1 MERRTFEDNQKGS
14 YAEVWHIAYPAVLTM
29 ISQTLMSFTDAAMVG
44 RLGAVELAGVG
55 LAGTLVW
62 GLYSFFNGLVNGVNT
77 FVAQDYGAE
86 RYSSIGRMTWQGIY
100 FAAISGA
107 VLLVLSNFSG
117 GLFRLLGPA
126 QDVQAVGSTYLRI
139 RMQGGLFIILWMCFS
154 SFLRGLGDTRTPLKI
169 TLIANVINI
178 VGDYL
183 LIFGKL
189 GLPRLG
195 TEGAAIATIAANAV
209 GAVLFFLAFIH
220 TKNASA
226 YATRSSWRPHAGEMR
241 RLAGVGLPIGLQWF
255 LDMGSFIVFS
265 ALIGRIGTM
274 QLAANEATIRLL
286 SLSFLPLFGVS
297 IAATTLMG
305 QYIGQEEPQYAHRSG
320 NSAIRLGLVY
330 TSFIALI
337 FLVFP
342 DKLVAIINSDPDV
355 VRIGSR
361 IVRLVA
367 VFQIFDGV
375 GIISNGCL
383 RGAGDTRW
391 AMFIGMGYA
400 WFLFLPMAYIGGIV
414 LKGGALGAWAGATL
428 YIMALGLTFY
438 LRFRS
443 GKWQSIKI

>member
-1 MERRTFEDNQKGS
+1 MERHTLADQHKGS
-14 YAEVWHIAYPAVLTM
+14 YSEVWHIAYPAVLTM
-29 ISQTLMSFTDAAMVG
+29 ISQTVMSFTDAAMVG
-44 RLGAVELAGVG
+44 RLGAAELAGVG

-77 FVAQDYGAE
+77 FVAQDYGA
-86 RYSSIGRMTWQGIY
+86 RRFSRIGRMTWQGIY
-100 FAAISGA
+100 FAAASGA
-107 VLLVLSNFSG
+107 ILLVLSSFSG
-117 GLFRLLGPA
+117 DLFRLMGPA
-126 QDVQAVGSTYLRI
+126 QEVQRIGSAYLRI

-169 TLIANVINI
+169 TVVANIINI

-183 LIFGKL
+183 LIFGKF
-189 GLPRLG
+189 GLPRLE
-195 TEGAAIATIAANAV
+195 TEGAAIATITANGV
-209 GAVLFFLAFIH
+209 GAVLFFLVFVLH
-220 TKNASA
+220 KDSDD
-226 YATRSSWRPHAGEMR
+226 YSTRSGWRPDAGQMK
-241 RLAGVGLPIGLQWF
+241 RLAKVGLPVGLQWF
-255 LDMGSFIVFS
+255 LDMGSFIIFS

-297 IAATTLMG
+297 IAATTLVG
-305 QYIGQEEPQYAHRSG
+305 QYIGREEPDYACRSG

-330 TSFIALI
+330 TAFIAMV

-342 DKLVAIINSDPDV
+342 EKLVAAINSDPEV
-355 VRIGSR
+355 VRIGAR
-361 IVRLVA
+361 IIRLA
-367 VFQIFDGV
+367 AAFQLFDGV

-391 AMFIGMGYA
+391 AMFIGIGYA
-400 WFLFLPMAYIGGIV
+400 WFLFLPMAYIGGFV
-414 LKGGALGAWAGATL
+414 LKGGAYGAWAGATV
-428 YIMALGLTFY
+428 YIIALGLTFY

>member
-1 MERRTFEDNQKGS
+1 MERRAFEDHQKGS
-14 YAEVWHIAYPAVLTM
+14 YSEVWHIAYPAVLTM
-29 ISQTLMSFTDAAMVG
+29 ISQTVMSFTDAAMVG

-62 GLYSFFNGLVNGVNT
+62 GLYAFFNGLVNGVNT
-77 FVAQDYGAE
+77 FVAQDYGAK
-86 RYSSIGRMTWQGIY
+86 RYSRIGRMTWQGIY
-100 FAAISGA
+100 FALISGA
-107 VLLVLSNFSG
+107 ILLVLSNFSG
-117 GLFRLLGPA
+117 GLFRLMGPA

-169 TLIANVINI
+169 TVVANVINI

-189 GLPRLG
+189 GLPRLE
-195 TEGAAIATIAANAV
+195 TEGAAIATITANGV

-220 TKNASA
+220 SRNASA
-226 YATRSSWRPHAGEMR
+226 YSTRSDWRPHVAEMK
-241 RLAGVGLPIGLQWF
+241 RLARVGLPVGLQWF
-255 LDMGSFIVFS
+255 LDMGSFIIFS

-297 IAATTLMG
+297 IAATTLVG
-305 QYIGQEEPQYAHRSG
+305 QYIGREEPRYACRSG
-320 NSAIRLGLVY
+320 NSAIRLGLIY
-330 TSFIALI
+330 TSFIALV

-342 DKLVAIINSDPDV
+342 DKLVSVINSDPDG

-361 IVRLVA
+361 IVRLMA
-367 VFQIFDGV
+367 VFQLFDGV

-391 AMFIGMGYA
+391 AMFIGIGYA
-400 WFLFLPMAYIGGIV
+400 WFLFLPMAYIGGFIM
-414 LKGGALGAWAGATL
+414 KGGAFGAWGGATV
-428 YIMALGLTFY
+428 YIIALGLTFY